1 MKRRTLSLPAAILAA
16 LFLAAALAC
25 PAIAAFGFK
34 KKDEK
39 TGPSIVGFL
48 PDYRAKALEQ
58 IPFEYLT
65 DVIYF
70 SIAPQWNGELDLS
83 RLDTSALKDVVR
95 KAKRNDVAT
104 YICVGGWNRSA
115 TFPVLAGNNAA
126 RYRFARELAEFC
138 KRYRLRGADID
149 WEHPKSTRDIRNY
162 NQLLADLSVTFR
174 EKKLSLTVS
183 VPGQGRQLNRSTF
196 PLLDRVHVMAYDH
209 AGPHSTY
216 EHAIGDLRFW
226 MEQGASKGKLV
237 LGVPFYGR
245 NDRRE
250 AAGFGELIQREKV
263 DSTTDLIAGYH
274 CNNTD
279 TIRRKTRL
287 AVEGGFGGV
296 MIWELSQDAPGEHSL
311 LRAIHE
317 TAMKAPA
324 KPALPGVETKTQ

>member
-1 MKRRTLSLPAAILAA
+1 MKPRILVRLAAILAVS
-16 LFLAAALAC
+16 FLTAALGA
-25 PAIAAFGFK
+25 PAFAAFGSK

-39 TGPSIVGFL
+39 TGPAVVGFL
-48 PDYRAKALEQ
+48 PDYRAHAVDR
-58 IPFEYLT
+58 IPFEFLT

-83 RLDTSALKDVVR
+83 HLDKSALKDVVR
-95 KAKRNDVAT
+95 KAKRKGVDA

-115 TFPVLAGNNAA
+115 AFPAMAGNNAA

-138 KRYRLRGADID
+138 KKYKLRGADID
-149 WEHPKSTRDIRNY
+149 WEHPKSTKDVRNY

-174 EKKLSLTVS
+174 DKTLSLTAS
-183 VPGQGRQLNRSTF
+183 VPGRGKQLNASTF
-196 PLLDRVHVMAYDH
+196 SLLDRVHVMAYDH

-226 MEQGASKGKLV
+226 MEQGAPKNKLV
-237 LGVPFYGR
+237 LGLPFYGR
-245 NDRRE
+245 NARRE
-250 AAGFGELIQREKV
+250 AVAFGELIQREEV
-263 DSTTDLIAGYH
+263 DVATDLIAGYH
-274 CNNTD
+274 CNNTE

-296 MIWELSQDAPGEHSL
+296 MVWELSQDAPGAHSL

-317 TAMKAPA
+317 TATKAPPPAA
-324 KPALPGVETKTQ
+324 KAK

>member
-1 MKRRTLSLPAAILAA
+1 MKPRIPSRISTILAA
-16 LFLAAALAC
+16 VFLTAAFSGTAF
-25 PAIAAFGFK
+25 AAFGFK

-39 TGPSIVGFL
+39 TGPAIVGFL
-48 PDYRAKALEQ
+48 PDYRAKAVDQ
-58 IPFEYLT
+58 IPFEFLT

-83 RLDTSALKDVVR
+83 HLDTSALKDVVR
-95 KAKRNDVAT
+95 KAKRNDVDT

-138 KRYRLRGADID
+138 KRYRLQGADID
-149 WEHPKSTRDIRNY
+149 WEHPKSTKDVRNY

-183 VPGQGRQLNRSTF
+183 VPGRGMQISPSTF
-196 PLLDRVHVMAYDH
+196 SLLDRVHVMAYDH
-209 AGPHSTY
+209 SGPHSTY

-226 MEQGASKGKLV
+226 MEQGASKSKLV

-250 AAGFGELIQREKV
+250 AVGFGELIQREKV

-274 CNNTD
+274 CNNTE

-317 TAMKAPA
+317 TATRAPTKPPPAAKA
-324 KPALPGVETKTQ
+324 K